1 MTSTETTSL
10 KAFPLFSSLTNE
22 EFEELISI
30 GHLMRVAKGD
40 AIIEPST
47 RSKGLFVVVHGHATC
62 TLPLYQ
68 GGEASLI
75 SFSPGEFFGELS
87 ILDGGFSTTAVTS
100 EDDAMLFCIER
111 TAFDALRN
119 AGSPTA
125 YKVIR
130 AIAPSLCKRLR
141 LLNARLAEIYTHPQH
156 YLEATSHGS
165 GGAS

>member
-1 MTSTETTSL
+1 MTSTDTTSL
-10 KAFPLFSSLTNE
+10 KMFSLFSSLTDE
-22 EFEELISI
+22 EFDELTSI

-47 RSKGLFVVVHGHATC
+47 RSNGLFLVIHGHATC

-75 SFSPGEFFGELS
+75 GFTSGDFLGELS

-100 EDDAMLFCIER
+100 EEDTVLFCIER
-111 TAFDALRN
+111 TAFDSLRN
-119 AGSPTA
+119 AGSATA
-125 YKVIR
+125 YKIIR

-156 YLEATSHGS
+156 YLDATIHRSS
-165 GGAS
+165 GTS